1 MRFSKIVLAILF
13 TFGIQAHA
21 EKMHIEFKNLEI
33 SDWLKMVGKI
43 TGKNILINGD
53 IKGKIN
59 FVSNE
64 DIEKSELIPLANAIL
79 ESKKMTLVDRGSY
92 FQVVKNTDA
101 PNKGLDVRDDIGG
114 GGTMQTVV
122 FQLKNA
128 NAAVIRTKIKPLL
141 NKSAKIIS
149 FKKNNLLAITA
160 LPHSLR
166 SVKELIDKIE
176 NKQGSTSRIVVLN
189 NAYVKDVFP
198 NIQNMAKSLFPQD
211 ISSEKV
217 KVIQSQNSNSI
228 ILVGKEANLNKLEPY
243 IHQLD
248 VAKQVNED
256 LQRMY
261 VIPLENSNVEEM
273 EKILSKLLP
282 QMTGNMRSS
291 SSGIHAVSKSI
302 IPNNAPISSA
312 PSAIRTRPMQNKKIK
327 KAVIASDIERNA
339 LIIVANAVQIENIR
353 ETIRLLDIEK
363 SQVYI
368 TAKIIEVNTNLAEN
382 IGVKYGFTGGGI
394 TSKGIF
400 SLLGNAGA
408 APLAISS
415 ELLGFMNN
423 TKTETDK
430 NGNVYTTTD
439 KAFEFDSGIK
449 EVFALGAKLDLLK
462 QNGAAQILSEPS
474 VLTTNNKES
483 SIYVGRTQSIITQSQ
498 QSTSGASAVLNN
510 YSREDIG
517 ITLKVKPRLSSNHKV
532 NLEIETTIEDIL
544 PGSGTAAD
552 RPTTTKRAVKT
563 NAIVNH
569 GETIIVGGLIKSS
582 SGKSSTKVPIL
593 GDIPIIGRLFTST
606 GVSKSKV
613 NVVIYLTPYIINKS
627 SDLTHIR
634 KYLAELDSVQ
644 HQFNKI
650 VLNKLEKKR
659 LGIGEERRH
668 VTFSTQAKRSFH
680 QSSAQSVVGEMYQE
694 PMIKAVKAA
703 PVNNTPLRATPPAL
717 QEPAYE
723 IETISPTNGAPST
736 YYDSTIN
743 DSIINDSTTYD
754 TTTYDTTAY
763 PIEEIDENMRSE
775 SILESINN
783 QNQSINLDQINTGI
797 EYNQNT
803 TFIGE

>member
-1 MRFSKIVLAILF
+1 
-13 TFGIQAHA
+13 
-21 EKMHIEFKNLEI
+21 
-33 SDWLKMVGKI
+33 
-43 TGKNILINGD
+43 
-53 IKGKIN
+53 
-59 FVSNE
+59 
-64 DIEKSELIPLANAIL
+64 
-79 ESKKMTLVDRGSY
+79 
-92 FQVVKNTDA
+92 
-101 PNKGLDVRDDIGG
+101 
-114 GGTMQTVV
+114 
-122 FQLKNA
+122 
-128 NAAVIRTKIKPLL
+128 
-141 NKSAKIIS
+141 
-149 FKKNNLLAITA
+149 
-160 LPHSLR
+160 
-166 SVKELIDKIE
+166 
-176 NKQGSTSRIVVLN
+176 
-189 NAYVKDVFP
+189 
-198 NIQNMAKSLFPQD
+198 
-211 ISSEKV
+211 
-217 KVIQSQNSNSI
+217 
-228 ILVGKEANLNKLEPY
+228 
-243 IHQLD
+243 
-248 VAKQVNED
+248 
-256 LQRMY
+256 MY

-282 QMTGNMRSS
+282 QMTGNIRATSNNIYS
-291 SSGIHAVSKSI
+291 VTKGVSPNI
-302 IPNNAPISSA
+302 TPNIPNMPDTVRM
-312 PSAIRTRPMQNKKIK
+312 PPMQNKKVK

-339 LIIVANAVQIENIR
+339 LIIVANSVQIENIR
-353 ETIRLLDIEK
+353 ETIRMLDIEK

-408 APLAISS
+408 APLAVSS
-415 ELLGFMNN
+415 ELLGFMSNQEYHEP
-423 TKTETDK
+423 TVAGGT
-430 NGNVYTTTD
+430 GYTTTNR
-439 KAFEFDSGIK
+439 AFEFESGIK

-474 VLTTNNKES
+474 ILTTNNKES

-498 QSTSGASAVLNN
+498 QSTQGSSSVLNN

-544 PGSGTAAD
+544 PGSGTSAD

-593 GDIPIIGRLFTST
+593 GDIPIIGRLFTSN

-634 KYLAELDSVQ
+634 KYLSELDSVQ

-650 VLNKLEKKR
+650 VLDKLEKKR

-668 VTFSTQAKRSFH
+668 ITFSTQAKRSFH
-680 QSSAQSVVGEMYQE
+680 ESSAASVVGETYQ
-694 PMIKAVKAA
+694 PI
-703 PVNNTPLRATPPAL
+703 PVNEIQPTVQSSTPLRATPPIH
-717 QEPAYE
+717 QERDYE
-723 IETISPTNGAPST
+723 IETILPEEEVSPSYESTHYPS
-736 YYDSTIN
+736 DGV
-743 DSIINDSTTYD
+743 
-754 TTTYDTTAY
+754 
-763 PIEEIDENMRSE
+763 DENMRSE

-803 TFIGE
+803 TFTNE

>member
-101 PNKGLDVRDDIGG
+101 PNKGLDVRDDIGR

-149 FKKNNLLAITA
+149 FKRNNLLAITA
-160 LPHSLR
+160 LPHSLQ

-176 NKQGSTSRIVVLN
+176 NKQGSVSRIIVLN

-198 NIQNMAKSLFPQD
+198 NIQNMAKYLFPQD

-228 ILVGKEANLNKLEPY
+228 ILVGKESNINRLEPY

-282 QMTGNMRSS
+282 QMTGNMKA

-302 IPNNAPISSA
+302 TPNNAPISSA

-339 LIIVANAVQIENIR
+339 LIIVANAIQIENIR

-408 APLAISS
+408 APLAVSS

-423 TKTETDK
+423 TQTNTDK

-439 KAFEFDSGIK
+439 KAFEFESGIK

-498 QSTSGASAVLNN
+498 QSTAGSSAVLNN

-650 VLNKLEKKR
+650 VLDKLEKKR

-680 QSSAQSVVGEMYQE
+680 QSSAESVVGEIYHK
-694 PMIKAVKAA
+694 PTIKAVEIA
-703 PVNNTPLRATPPAL
+703 PVITTPLRVTPPAS

-736 YYDSTIN
+736 HYDSTTIYE
-743 DSIINDSTTYD
+743 TTYD
-754 TTTYDTTAY
+754 ETTYDEATPY
-763 PIEEIDENMRSE
+763 PIDERDGNIRSE

-803 TFIGE
+803 TFTGE

>member
-1 MRFSKIVLAILF
+1 MKFSKIALGLLVTLGMQVAY
-13 TFGIQAHA
+13 AK
-21 EKMHIEFKNLEI
+21 KMKMEFKDLEI
-33 SDWLKMVGKI
+33 KDWLVMVGKI

-59 FVSNE
+59 FISNE
-64 DIEKSELIPLANAIL
+64 DMDTKELIPLANAIL
-79 ESKKMTLVDRGSY
+79 GSKKMTLVDRGAY
-92 FQVVKNTDA
+92 YQVVKQNNA
-101 PNKGLDVRDDIGG
+101 PDKAGDVRDDIV
-114 GGTMQTVV
+114 GGTMQTIV
-122 FQLKNA
+122 FSLNNV

-141 NKSAKIIS
+141 NKSAKVIS
-149 FKKNNLLAITA
+149 FKKNNLLVVTA

-166 SVKELIDKIE
+166 SIKSLIDKIE
-176 NKQGSTSRIVVLN
+176 GKQGSISRIVTLN

-198 NIQNMAKSLFPQD
+198 NIQSMAKALFPQD

-217 KVIQSQNSNSI
+217 KVMQNQNSNSI
-228 ILVGKEANLNKLEPY
+228 ILVGKGSNIDKLVPY
-243 IHQLD
+243 IEQLD
-248 VAKQVNED
+248 IAKQQED
-256 LQRMY
+256 EDVQRMY

-282 QMTGNMRSS
+282 QMTGVSP
-291 SSGIHAVSKSI
+291 SGSINAISKTIPPKMAHA
-302 IPNNAPISSA
+302 PAPVGA
-312 PSAIRTRPMQNKKIK
+312 RTPLMQKKKIK

-339 LIIVANAVQIENIR
+339 LIVVANSVQIENIR
-353 ETIRLLDIEK
+353 ETVRQLDIEK

-400 SLLGNAGA
+400 SLLGSAGA
-408 APLAISS
+408 APLTVSR
-415 ELLGFMNN
+415 ELMGFMNN
-423 TKTETDK
+423 ET
-430 NGNVYTTTD
+430 YHPATATTSAFTTND
-439 KAFEFDSGIK
+439 KAFKFDSGIK

-474 VLTTNNKES
+474 ILTTNNKES

-498 QSTSGASAVLNN
+498 QSTQGSSSVLNN

-544 PGSGTAAD
+544 PGSGAAAD

-593 GDIPIIGRLFTST
+593 GDIPIIGRLFTSS

-634 KYLAELDSVQ
+634 KYLSELDSVQ

-650 VLNKLEKKR
+650 VLNRLEKKR

-668 VTFSTQAKRSFH
+668 VTFATKAKRSFH
-680 QSSAQSVVGEMYQE
+680 DSSAKSVVGDSYPPTPLTVIPPVTQE
-694 PMIKAVKAA
+694 QPVKA
-703 PVNNTPLRATPPAL
+703 PVSTPIETYTPPATIY
-717 QEPAYE
+717 QEE
-723 IETISPTNGAPST
+723 DDNIVDDNSVG
-736 YYDSTIN
+736 YD
-743 DSIINDSTTYD
+743 
-754 TTTYDTTAY
+754 
-763 PIEEIDENMRSE
+763 MRSE

-797 EYNQNT
+797 EYNEDT
-803 TFIGE
+803 TFSNY

>member
-1 MRFSKIVLAILF
+1 MKFSKIVIGVLVAL
-13 TFGIQAHA
+13 GMQVAYA
-21 EKMHIEFKNLEI
+21 DDKMKMEFKDMDI
-33 SDWLKMVGKI
+33 RDWLVTVGKI

-59 FVSNE
+59 FISNK
-64 DIEKSELIPLANAIL
+64 DMEKSELIPLANAIL

-92 FQVVKNTDA
+92 YQVIKLGNA
-101 PNKGLDVRDDIGG
+101 PDKAGTVRDNIVGV
-114 GGTMQTVV
+114 TMQTVV
-122 FQLKNA
+122 FQLNNV

-141 NKSAKIIS
+141 NKNAKVIS
-149 FKKNNLLAITA
+149 FKKNNLLVVTA

-166 SVKELIDKIE
+166 SVKSLIDTIE
-176 NKQGSTSRIVVLN
+176 SKQGSISRIVTLN

-198 NIQNMAKSLFPQD
+198 NIQSMAKALFPQD

-217 KVIQSQNSNSI
+217 KVMQNQNSNSI
-228 ILVGKEANLNKLEPY
+228 ILVGKGSNIDRLVPY
-243 IHQLD
+243 IEQLD
-248 VAKQVNED
+248 VAKQVDED
-256 LQRMY
+256 IQRMY

-282 QMTGNMRSS
+282 QMTGVSP
-291 SSGIHAVSKSI
+291 SGSINAISKTIPPKMGHA
-302 IPNNAPISSA
+302 PAPVT
-312 PSAIRTRPMQNKKIK
+312 PRTPLMQKKKIK

-339 LIIVANAVQIENIR
+339 LIVVANSVQIENIR
-353 ETIRLLDIEK
+353 ETIRKLDIEK

-400 SLLGNAGA
+400 SLLGSSGA
-408 APLAISS
+408 APLTVSR
-415 ELLGFMNN
+415 ELMGFMNN
-423 TKTETDK
+423 TETHQDK
-430 NGNVYTTTD
+430 NGNVYTTNN

-474 VLTTNNKES
+474 ILTTNNKES

-544 PGSGTAAD
+544 PGSGSAAD
-552 RPTTTKRAVKT
+552 RPTTTKRSVKT

-593 GDIPIIGRLFTST
+593 GDIPIIGRLFTSS

-634 KYLAELDSVQ
+634 KYLSELDSVQ

-650 VLNKLEKKR
+650 VLDRLEKKR

-668 VTFSTQAKRSFH
+668 VTFATKAKRSFND
-680 QSSAQSVVGEMYQE
+680 SYQPTPTTVIPPITQE
-694 PMIKAVKAA
+694 QPVKA
-703 PVNNTPLRATPPAL
+703 PVATPIETYTPPATTIY
-717 QEPAYE
+717 QEESDDDIVDNSDGY
-723 IETISPTNGAPST
+723 
-736 YYDSTIN
+736 
-743 DSIINDSTTYD
+743 
-754 TTTYDTTAY
+754 
-763 PIEEIDENMRSE
+763 NMRSE

-797 EYNQNT
+797 EYNEDTAFTN
-803 TFIGE
+803 E